1 MGGPHLRLCL
11 VRGLEN
17 YHIPLLC
24 FGHFVARFV
33 RDSARCLL
41 PEFLRVGLLQQILER
56 SAFWKSLNV
65 ISTNY
70 YTRSIWIRRAS
81 FSIEF
86 FEFFELFLRV
96 IPRILFHRVL
106 RVLPHIF
113 LHFACQLRV
122 AVSQQMSTWPEE
134 KRATSLAA
142 SMLKRSCRHT

>member
-1 MGGPHLRLCL
+1 MG
-11 VRGLEN
+11 
-17 YHIPLLC
+17 
-24 FGHFVARFV
+24 
-33 RDSARCLL
+33 
-41 PEFLRVGLLQQILER
+41 EFLRVGLLQQILER
-56 SAFWKSLNV
+56 SAFWKSAQRLSRAFAFWKTLNV

-81 FSIEF
+81 FSI
-86 FEFFELFLRV
+86 EFFELFLRV